1 MMATMTAQG
10 RFLITGSG
18 RGEVLFSHTGLS
30 FWGGV
35 DGASG
40 EIIDYH
46 HPLQGRSLAGKALA
60 IPSGRGSCTGS
71 SVLLE
76 LILNGHGPAALLLA
90 EADEIL
96 ALGVLVARQLFA
108 RDLPV
113 ITLDKETFGQLATCR
128 RVEINDYRLRAFG
141 HDGLCFL
148 DIPLARPETGL
159 FVLSDEDRA
168 MLAGDMGEAVRR
180 AMEIVVYMAQLQ
192 QAVGLISVS
201 QVHIDGCI
209 YTGGASLSFARQWL
223 AWGGRVRVPTTLNAV
238 SVDCR
243 RWREQ
248 GIDPKEGEPAG
259 QLADA
264 YLQLGATGSFTCAP
278 YLLATAPR
286 AGEHIAWSESN
297 AVSFANSVLAAR
309 TQKYPDFLD
318 LCIALTGRAPLSG
331 PHLDASRHA
340 EVQIDVPLPA
350 EADDSLYPLLGHLVG
365 ELSPNHIPVVCGLE
379 PSGMSRDDLKAFSA
393 AFATT
398 SAAPMF
404 HIVGVTPEATAL
416 ADALGNRPPVRHY
429 RLTSTDL
436 LSAWQALNTAVDSG
450 VQLVAL
456 GNPHLSLTEYAR
468 LAQLCRGGHRHPDVA
483 LVLTSGRE
491 VYRQAEEAGY
501 VATLESFGAQCIN
514 DTCWCMLRRPVVP
527 VFAATLMTNSGKYAH
542 YAPGLVDCRV
552 HFASLA
558 DCIAAARLGYADLRP
573 PRWLMPFVDTSGGT
587 ADGSTDGV
595 VKGAINAV
603 ANGAADGSA
612 NFTADISTS
621 GSTNGT
627 IHDETGG
634 TIIDAR
640 HGATGGSLT
649 DV

>member
-1 MMATMTAQG
+1 MITTMTARG
-10 RFLITGSG
+10 RFLITGSA

-40 EIIDYH
+40 DIIDHH
-46 HPLQGRSLAGKALA
+46 HPLHGCSLAGKALA

-76 LILNGHGPAALLLA
+76 LILNGHGPAALLLS
-90 EADEIL
+90 EADDIL

-113 ITLDKETFGQLATCR
+113 IALDQDTFGKLAGCL
-128 RVEINDYRLRAFG
+128 RVDIGDDRLRAFCQ
-141 HDGLCFL
+141 DGLCCL
-148 DIPLARPETGL
+148 DVPLTRPETGL
-159 FVLSDEDRA
+159 FVLSGEDCA
-168 MLAGDMGEAVRR
+168 MLAGDQGESVRQ
-180 AMEIVVYMAQLQ
+180 AMEIVVYMARLQ
-192 QAVGLISVS
+192 QAAGLISVS

-209 YTGGASLSFARQWL
+209 YTGSASLAFARQWL
-223 AWGGRVRVPTTLNAV
+223 DWGARVRVPTTLNAV

-243 RWREQ
+243 RWRELD
-248 GIDPKEGEPAG
+248 IDPAEGEPAS
-259 QLADA
+259 QLAQA

-278 YLLATAPR
+278 YLLSGAPR

-297 AVSFANSVLAAR
+297 AVAFANSVLAAR

-318 LCIALTGRAPLSG
+318 LCIALTGRAPLCG
-331 PHLDASRHA
+331 PHLDASRRA

-350 EADDSLYPLLGHLVG
+350 EADDSLYPLLGHMAG
-365 ELSPNHIPVVCGLE
+365 ELSPNHIPVICGLE
-379 PSGMSRDDLKAFSA
+379 HSGMSRDDLKAFSA

-404 HIVGVTPEATAL
+404 HIAGVTPEATVP
-416 ADALGNRPPVRHY
+416 ADALGGRPPLRHY
-429 RLTSTDL
+429 RLTPADL

-468 LAQLCRGGHRHPDVA
+468 LAQLCRDGERHPDVA

-491 VYRQAEEAGY
+491 VHRQAEQAGY
-501 VATLESFGAQCIN
+501 VATLEAFGARCIN

-527 VFAATLMTNSGKYAH
+527 AHADTLMTNSGKYAH

-558 DCIAAARLGYADLRP
+558 DCIAAARQGYADISP
-573 PRWLMPFVDTSGGT
+573 PRWLMPPADALGGT
-587 ADGSTDGV
+587 ADDMVHGAANGTAKASTDG
-595 VKGAINAV
+595 AI
-603 ANGAADGSA
+603 
-612 NFTADISTS
+612 T
-621 GSTNGT
+621 GT
-627 IHDETGG
+627 
-634 TIIDAR
+634 
-640 HGATGGSLT
+640 TGGSQT